1 MLQTPRVS
9 SRYKIQRM
17 HLAEGRYYLNFT
29 HSLNQL
35 FVYILVSNLFT
46 FFPGR
51 YLGLLHLRMK
61 RLEQPLSEAE
71 AIGLFDLMT
80 IIEDSAS
87 FQGILGL
94 VHHLRTSDVEVKLA
108 ISRKLMNILFA
119 KCDAPT
125 QFARQLGWQECLAR

>member
-1 MLQTPRVS
+1 M
-9 SRYKIQRM
+9 
-17 HLAEGRYYLNFT
+17 
-29 HSLNQL
+29 L

-71 AIGLFDLMT
+71 AVGLFDLMT

-119 KCDAPT
+119 KSDAPT